1 MRGCSLSQRRIM
13 DTDLW
18 QRLQHVL
25 KNDYTFE
32 RELAGAGMA
41 RLFVAV
47 DNALGRRVAIKV
59 LPPERSVGIDLD
71 RFQREIRIAAGLSH
85 PHIVPVLS
93 AGKADEIL
101 YYTMPFIPGESVQN
115 RLRAGSPMDV
125 DEALHIIREVAEA
138 LDYAHRAG
146 ILHRDVKP
154 GNILLHDGHALVTD
168 FGISRAISQ
177 SSPTQTLTQIGAAIG
192 TPTYMSP
199 EQASA
204 ERELDARS
212 DVYSLG
218 CVLYEMLSGK
228 PPFVGPTVQAVFVK
242 HVTAP
247 VPSVRNARADVPEWV
262 DDVIRGALAKAPDD
276 RISSAADFSRA
287 LAPTGRSVVKPT
299 PAGERKSVA
308 VLPFDNLSA
317 DSESE
322 YFSDGMTEDV
332 IARLSRIRDL
342 RVISRTSVM
351 CYKGAKRP
359 LREIARELNVA
370 TIVEG
375 SIRRAGHRLRLSA
388 QLIDA
393 ATEQHVWTETFDRE
407 LTDIFAI
414 QTEIAEQIAQAL
426 QARLTPIERHRLG
439 RKPTES
445 FEAYSQYLLGSYH
458 FHRVSGPDFRIG
470 AEHLTHAVRLDPAFA
485 QAYALLSQTYCYLGQ
500 GYWGS
505 RPSEFLPHARAAAE
519 RAIALDT
526 GLGDAH
532 AALGMVRLWLD
543 CDWPSAER
551 ELLEAISLDPNSALS
566 HLQHAVGLISSRQY
580 EAAISAIER
589 ACMLDPASINLCHNA
604 AFVMRAAGRFDRA
617 RQEIERA
624 MRLDASH
631 PAGFWV
637 LSLLEM
643 TLGHVEQGV
652 AAAEAAASASA
663 GDSLFQALV
672 ATAYAAAGRTR
683 DARRII
689 HELEA
694 RERGGEYVW
703 PVGIAMTYAQLGDV
717 ERGLDRLAQA
727 VDERAGWMWLTF
739 ETTLDPLRSS
749 ARYAELL
756 QRVKLA

>member
-1 MRGCSLSQRRIM
+1 M

-18 QRLQHVL
+18 QRLQQIL

-47 DNALGRRVAIKV
+47 DNSLGRRVAIKV
-59 LPPERSVGIDLD
+59 LPPERSAGIDLD

-93 AGKADEIL
+93 AGMADDIL

-115 RLRAGSPMDV
+115 RLRAGTPMDV
-125 DEALHIIREVAEA
+125 DEVLHNISEVAEA

-168 FGISRAISQ
+168 FGISRAITQ
-177 SSPTQTLTQIGAAIG
+177 SSSTQTLTQIGAAIG
-192 TPTYMSP
+192 TPAYMSP

-218 CVLYEMLSGK
+218 CVLYEMLAGE
-228 PPFVGPTVQAVFVK
+228 PPFAGPTVQAVFVK

-247 VPSVRNARADVPEWV
+247 VPSVRSARSEVPEWV
-262 DDVIRGALAKAPDD
+262 DDIISRALAKSPSD
-276 RISSAADFSRA
+276 RISSAADLARA
-287 LAPTGRSVVKPT
+287 LAPTGRSVVARAPVR
-299 PAGERKSVA
+299 ERKSVA
-308 VLPFDNLSA
+308 VLPFDNLSP
-317 DSESE
+317 DPESE

-332 IARLSRIRDL
+332 IARLSKIHDL

-351 CYKGAKRP
+351 CYKRAKRP

-375 SIRRAGHRLRLSA
+375 STRRAGNRLRLSA

-393 ATEQHVWTETFDRE
+393 ATEHHLWSETFDRE

-414 QTEIAEQIAQAL
+414 QSEVAEHIAQAL
-426 QARLTPIERHRLG
+426 QATMTPVERHRLG
-439 RKPTES
+439 QKPTES
-445 FEAYSQYLLGSYH
+445 FEAYSQYLLGCYH

-470 AEHLTHAVRLDPAFA
+470 AEHLRNAVRLDPQFA

-505 RPSEFLPHARAAAE
+505 RPSEFLPQARAAAE
-519 RAIALDT
+519 RAITLDP

-543 CDWPSAER
+543 CDWPSAQR
-551 ELLEAISLDPNSALS
+551 ELLEAIALDPNSALS
-566 HLQHAVGLISSRQY
+566 YLQHAVGLTSSRQH
-580 EAAISAIER
+580 EAAIAAIER
-589 ACMLDPASINLCHNA
+589 ACTLDPASINLCHNA
-604 AFVMRAAGRFDRA
+604 AFVMRAAGHFDRA

-637 LSLLEM
+637 LSLLEL
-643 TLGHVEQGV
+643 TLGRADQAV
-652 AAAEAAASASA
+652 AAAEAAASATA
-663 GDSLFQALV
+663 GDSLFQALL
-672 ATAYAAAGRTR
+672 ATAHAAAGNRD

-689 HELEA
+689 RELEE
-694 RERGGEYVW
+694 RERGGDYVW

-717 ERGLDRLAQA
+717 ERGLERLAQA

-739 ETTLDPLRSS
+739 ETTLDPLRSD
-749 ARYAELL
+749 ARFVELL
-756 QRVKLA
+756 QRVRLA